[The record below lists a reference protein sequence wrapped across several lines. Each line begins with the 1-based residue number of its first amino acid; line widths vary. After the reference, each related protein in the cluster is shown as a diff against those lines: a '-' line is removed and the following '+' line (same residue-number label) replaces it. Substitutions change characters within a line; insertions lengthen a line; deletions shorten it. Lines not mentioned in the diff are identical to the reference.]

1 MELYEY
7 CTLGIFLKRSGRIEE
22 DNGSECDKWKVK
34 ERTERSLRA
43 GGRER
48 ERESGE
54 RGRERE
60 KKGMSHRN
68 GQRTDENGRK
78 CVMSEN
84 DYS

>member
-1 MELYEY
+1 M
-7 CTLGIFLKRSGRIEE
+7 KRSGRSEE
-22 DNGSECDKWKVK
+22 DNGSECDKLKVK
-34 ERTERSLRA
+34 ERTERSQRA

-48 ERESGE
+48 ERERERREGE
-54 RGRERE
+54 RERE